1 MPVEHQSAA
10 ALAASAQS
18 QRRAHWLRA
27 LLPLTYVHCAP
38 TGLVQPGQEMERD
51 WGTAELAAK
60 ANSPPV
66 LAVDDGVM
74 EQLSFNLSDPEL
86 QMHNLTNLSPH
97 LRYRFQLQAT
107 TKEGPGEAIV
117 QEGGTMALS
126 GKLEGLRRPHRAA
139 RPSSVGL
146 ELPRGP
152 TASSHSPGTLDFGN
166 ISAMAGENYSVVSWV
181 PKEGQCNFG
190 FQISFKARGGEH
202 KWLPL
207 GGEGAL
213 DPEGL
218 GLVWSQGAVWHSPS
232 ARLPSRPCR
241 REDGRLSTATVRQL
255 QPEVLH
261 AVGLAA

>member
-1 MPVEHQSAA
+1 
-10 ALAASAQS
+10 
-18 QRRAHWLRA
+18 
-27 LLPLTYVHCAP
+27 
-38 TGLVQPGQEMERD
+38 
-51 WGTAELAAK
+51 
-60 ANSPPV
+60 
-66 LAVDDGVM
+66 M

-86 QMHNLTNLSPH
+86 QAHTLTNLSPH

-126 GKLEGLRRPHRAA
+126 GKPEGLRRPRRAA

-146 ELPRGP
+146 EPPRGP

-190 FQISFKARGGEH
+190 FLISFKARGGEH
-202 KWLPL
+202 KSGLWV
-207 GGEGAL
+207 GK
-213 DPEGL
+213 GL
-218 GLVWSQGAVWHSPS
+218 GLVWSQGAARHSPS
-232 ARLPSRPCR
+232 AWLPSRPCR
-241 REDGRLSTATVRQL
+241 REDGRLSTTTVRQL